1 VGLSAEIGLSKPERR
16 ENVEAVRSRKTGTTE
31 ARDRYTW
38 NSAPEKDLEF
48 YERTLGA
55 RA

>member
-1 VGLSAEIGLSKPERR
+1 MGLSAEIGLSKPERR
-16 ENVEAVRSRKTGTTE
+16 ENVEAARSRKTGTAE
-31 ARDRYTW
+31 ARDIYTW
-38 NSAPEKDLEF
+38 NSAPEEDLEF